1 MIRPSIK
8 TLALLAIASF
18 GVTGSPSTVA
28 AQDGDRQAQA
38 SPKGSDSVKNADR
51 PSRADRPKSTADR
64 PSRADRSAG
73 ADRPQANADRQMKS
87 DQPRRRQRQMPID
100 VKDPA
105 GFKQTTDETLFSG
118 PQPGEPLPA
127 LKVRGV
133 GGKKDG
139 EMYDPVAEA
148 KKGVHV
154 MVFQEGDGVGLRGLL
169 AFSRV
174 FKLITSNTDQPLACT
189 AVFLQDDIEAA
200 EKKARLVLRYL
211 PDTTQLTLSSDGR
224 DGPGAY
230 GLNRN
235 VGMTVLVVKD
245 GKVRY
250 NFAFIQPML
259 YPDAHVVGAI
269 AKALDVK
276 AETMTAWVNP
286 TPQDVSGG
294 NPDKMKTRPPNVGG
308 PPVLRG
314 RPVETQT
321 NANTAGVGVSVKAK
335 ESERRRAALREKL
348 GKLVGS
354 GKLTRQ
360 EAAELMEIAFGPA
373 EEKPVRGPRDR

>member
-1 MIRPSIK
+1 MLRSSVT
-8 TLALLAIASF
+8 TLARLAIACIGFAGISA
-18 GVTGSPSTVA
+18 TATAMAQDADRRADAPATDREA
-28 AQDGDRQAQA
+28 AQA
-38 SPKGSDSVKNADR
+38 ADR
-51 PSRADRPKSTADR
+51 P
-64 PSRADRSAG
+64 G
-73 ADRPQANADRQMKS
+73 ADRPTRDRVATDRAKPAADRRMQS

-139 EMYDPVAEA
+139 EAYDPVAAA
-148 KKGVHV
+148 KQGVHV
-154 MVFQEGDGVGLRGLL
+154 LVFQEGDGVGLRGLL

-174 FKLITSNTDQPLACT
+174 FKLIASHTEQPLACT

-200 EKKARLVLRYL
+200 EKKARLILRYL
-211 PDTTQLTLSSDGR
+211 PETTQLTLSSDGR
-224 DGPGAY
+224 DGPGSY
-230 GLNRN
+230 GLNRQ

-245 GKVRY
+245 GKVLD

-286 TPQDVSGG
+286 TPVDMPGKDSGIAMRDGQPMRDRPEAARTHGAANDSAVDVAR
-294 NPDKMKTRPPNVGG
+294 PEADK
-308 PPVLRG
+308 
-314 RPVETQT
+314 Q
-321 NANTAGVGVSVKAK
+321 
-335 ESERRRAALREKL
+335 RRQAAFREKL

-354 GKLTRQ
+354 GKVTRQ
-360 EAAELMEIAFGPA
+360 EAAELMQAAFGPA
-373 EEKPVRGPRDR
+373 EENNTRGQSDR